1 MNRGIRNCMNTSLMD
16 SPEAFQGCL
25 HDEVQNSF
33 ARDEQRMSDDQMPQ
47 VAAIRTDSSNPA
59 SNITTLHTGAVLLL
73 AALAAMGA
81 LATNIILPAFPSM
94 ARDLGASISQLSGTL
109 SSFFLVFGLGQLVV
123 GPLSDRFGRQRLV
136 LSGLAIFMLGS
147 VVCALADS
155 LPALIAGRSIQ
166 ALGVCATAVLSRA
179 IARDLYDGEELARA
193 LSLTMVAMAAA
204 PGFSPLIGGILSD
217 AIGWRAL
224 FIIIAMVALALAL
237 IYRMRLGE
245 THSPDRRSP
254 LSVEAVSRSYAA
266 LIRDRRLMSPGLSVS
281 LVIGALYAFFS
292 MAPAILLTG
301 FKLSSLQFG
310 LFFAMTVVLVFT
322 AGLIA
327 PRVANRWGQMTAA
340 RIGLVVAL
348 AGSLV
353 LLWGPT
359 DFKFFCIA
367 LSIFLLG
374 MGLFNPL
381 GTAIALHP
389 FGKQAGAASALLGFM
404 QMGCAA
410 LAITCG
416 TLLALTPYTVLGVV
430 LVGAMATAFVC
441 FLTAE

>member
-1 MNRGIRNCMNTSLMD
+1 
-16 SPEAFQGCL
+16 
-25 HDEVQNSF
+25 
-33 ARDEQRMSDDQMPQ
+33 MSEDQMRQ
-47 VAAIRTDSSNPA
+47 VTAIRSDGSPPA
-59 SNITTLHTGAVLLL
+59 SNISTLHTGAVLLL

-81 LATNIILPAFPSM
+81 LATNIILPAFPSI
-94 ARDLGASISQLSGTL
+94 ARDLGVSISELSGTL
-109 SSFFLVFGLGQLVV
+109 SSFFLMFGLGQLVV

-147 VVCALADS
+147 VLCALADS
-155 LPALIAGRSIQ
+155 LPVLIAGRIIQ

-179 IARDLYDGEELARA
+179 IARDLYDGEALARA

-217 AIGWRAL
+217 ALGWRAL
-224 FIIIAMVALALAL
+224 FIIIALVALVVAL

-245 THSPDRRSP
+245 THAPDRRSP
-254 LSVEAVSRSYAA
+254 LSVGDVFRSYAA
-266 LIRDRRLMSPGLSVS
+266 LINDRRLMSPALAVS

-310 LFFAMTVVLVFT
+310 LFFAMTVLVVFT
-322 AGLIA
+322 AGFIA

-340 RIGLVVAL
+340 RIGLMIAL
-348 AGSLV
+348 VGSVV

-359 DFKFFCIA
+359 DFTCFCIA

-381 GTAIALHP
+381 GTALALHP

-416 TLLALTPYTVLGVV
+416 TLLTLPPYTVLGVV
-430 LVGAMATAFVC
+430 LVSAMATAFLC